1 MRNVSILEGVVCY
14 NGTTAES
21 TAVYICNNIT
31 QGNEVT
37 RVCQSDGTWNGTI
50 SSCPGIIGHTEKQE
64 MEKQKMKIQWKLE
77 TETEKRKHRMMHVL
91 LAFIP
96 RHPRAPPTSSF

>member
-1 MRNVSILEGVVCY
+1 MRNVSILDGVVCY

-31 QGNEVT
+31 QRNEVT

-64 MEKQKMKIQWKLE
+64 MEKQEMEKQKMKIQWKLE
-77 TETEKRKHRMMHVL
+77 AETKKRKHRMMHVL
-91 LAFIP
+91 LPGI
-96 RHPRAPPTSSF
+96 HP